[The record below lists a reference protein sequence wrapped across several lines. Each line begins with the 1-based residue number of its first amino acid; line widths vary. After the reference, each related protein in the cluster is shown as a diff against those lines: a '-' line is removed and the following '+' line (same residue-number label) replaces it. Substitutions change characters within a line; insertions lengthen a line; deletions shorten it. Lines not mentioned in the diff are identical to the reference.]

1 LPIGTRRPASSRGEV
16 LAEHAVI
23 VHLTLAGGEMG
34 SPDERAEIATLQE
47 EVSAV
52 IDAVG
57 VGEFD
62 GDEWGGN
69 ECVLYMYGEDADRL
83 FDAVRPVLLKLP
95 PRSGSYAI
103 KRQGDAGD
111 ANAKEERVSLGS

>member
-69 ECVLYMYGEDADRL
+69 ECVLYMYGEECTASNCHRVP
-83 FDAVRPVLLKLP
+83 ARMRSSARGTQVTRT
-95 PRSGSYAI
+95 PRKSG
-103 KRQGDAGD
+103 
-111 ANAKEERVSLGS
+111 

>member
-1 LPIGTRRPASSRGEV
+1 ML
-16 LAEHAVI
+16 
-23 VHLTLAGGEMG
+23 VHLALAGGEMG
-34 SPDERAEIATLQE
+34 SPEERATIMKLQD
-47 EVSAV
+47 EVTAA
-52 IDAVG
+52 IDAAG

-83 FDAVRPVLLKLP
+83 FDAVHPVIAKLP

-103 KRQGDAGD
+103 KRRGEASDP
-111 ANAKEERVSLGS
+111 NAKDERVPLS